1 MGLLKKIELANNFS
15 SVERILG
22 KYVLENGEKVLNM
35 STKELAKAT
44 LTSPASIV
52 RFCRKLEYEGYN
64 DFKIALAAQL
74 QYSRLSNDDINANYP
89 FKGTDS
95 VYTVASNIANLSKES
110 IDITMKNLDL
120 EELRLVVLMITKAK
134 VIDIY
139 GVSGPL
145 RIASDFQYKMFRI
158 GKDVRISQM
167 INEQLFQA
175 AQSTSE
181 HLAILISYSGETE
194 EVIEAAKILYRRK
207 IPAIAITSFGEN
219 RLVKYTQ
226 RVLYLN
232 SSEFIY
238 SKIATFS
245 STLSLHLLLD
255 IIYGCVFSKNYE
267 DNLNYKIETDNLI
280 DHRQSS
286 IAIDK
291 FK

>member
-1 MGLLKKIELANNFS
+1 MANNFS

-35 STKELAKAT
+35 STEELAKAT
-44 LTSPASIV
+44 FTSPASIV

-95 VYTVASNIANLSKES
+95 VYTVASNIAYLFKEGAF
-110 IDITMKNLDL
+110 DITMKNLDL

-145 RIASDFQYKMFRI
+145 RIASDFQYRMFRI

-175 AQSTSE
+175 AQS
-181 HLAILISYSGETE
+181 
-194 EVIEAAKILYRRK
+194 
-207 IPAIAITSFGEN
+207 
-219 RLVKYTQ
+219 
-226 RVLYLN
+226 
-232 SSEFIY
+232 
-238 SKIATFS
+238 
-245 STLSLHLLLD
+245 
-255 IIYGCVFSKNYE
+255 
-267 DNLNYKIETDNLI
+267 NLQNIWL
-280 DHRQSS
+280 
-286 IAIDK
+286 
-291 FK
+291 F

>member
-44 LTSPASIV
+44 FTSPASIV

-64 DFKIALAAQL
+64 
-74 QYSRLSNDDINANYP
+74 
-89 FKGTDS
+89 
-95 VYTVASNIANLSKES
+95 
-110 IDITMKNLDL
+110 
-120 EELRLVVLMITKAK
+120 
-134 VIDIY
+134 
-139 GVSGPL
+139 
-145 RIASDFQYKMFRI
+145 
-158 GKDVRISQM
+158 DVRISQM

>member
-44 LTSPASIV
+44 FTSPASIV

-120 EELRLVVLMITKAK
+120 ELQV
-134 VIDIY
+134 
-139 GVSGPL
+139 
-145 RIASDFQYKMFRI
+145 
-158 GKDVRISQM
+158 
-167 INEQLFQA
+167 
-175 AQSTSE
+175 
-181 HLAILISYSGETE
+181 
-194 EVIEAAKILYRRK
+194 
-207 IPAIAITSFGEN
+207 
-219 RLVKYTQ
+219 
-226 RVLYLN
+226 
-232 SSEFIY
+232 
-238 SKIATFS
+238 TFS
-245 STLSLHLLLD
+245 IRCL
-255 IIYGCVFSKNYE
+255 E
-267 DNLNYKIETDNLI
+267 
-280 DHRQSS
+280 
-286 IAIDK
+286 
-291 FK
+291 

>member
-44 LTSPASIV
+44 FTSPASIV

-158 GKDVRISQM
+158 GKNVQIAPM
-167 INEQLFQA
+167 VNEQLFQA
-175 AQSTSE
+175 AQSNKD
-181 HLAILISYSGETE
+181 HCAILISYSGETN
-194 EVIEAAKILYRRK
+194 EVIAAAELLKRRK
-207 IPAIAITSFGEN
+207 VPMIAITSFGES
-219 RLVKYTQ
+219 RLSKLCDY
-226 RVLYLN
+226 VLFLD
-232 SSEFIY
+232 SRERIY
-238 SKIATFS
+238 SKVSTFG
-245 STLSLHLLLD
+245 STISIHIMLD
-255 IIYGCVFSKNYE
+255 IIYSCLFARHYDE
-267 DNLNYKIETDNLI
+267 NLELKLETDHII
-280 DHRQSS
+280 DHRHIKQ
-286 IAIDK
+286 IK
-291 FK
+291 